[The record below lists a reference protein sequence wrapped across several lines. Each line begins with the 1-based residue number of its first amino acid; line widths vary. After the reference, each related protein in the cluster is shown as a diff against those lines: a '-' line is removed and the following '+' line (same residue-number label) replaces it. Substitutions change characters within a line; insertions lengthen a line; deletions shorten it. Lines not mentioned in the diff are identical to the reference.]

1 MGDVNAVCDISD
13 VSLPVP
19 ADLAT
24 TNSGMNIEQKNVPS
38 ASSSHSAPSWR
49 RSRCPP
55 WRRCHWS
62 PCCGPPPPRPRFW
75 TVLKFLK
82 VNNRLSVA
90 DAEDPW

>member
-38 ASSSHSAPSWR
+38 ASSSHSAPS
-49 RSRCPP
+49 
-55 WRRCHWS
+55 
-62 PCCGPPPPRPRFW
+62 
-75 TVLKFLK
+75 
-82 VNNRLSVA
+82 
-90 DAEDPW
+90 